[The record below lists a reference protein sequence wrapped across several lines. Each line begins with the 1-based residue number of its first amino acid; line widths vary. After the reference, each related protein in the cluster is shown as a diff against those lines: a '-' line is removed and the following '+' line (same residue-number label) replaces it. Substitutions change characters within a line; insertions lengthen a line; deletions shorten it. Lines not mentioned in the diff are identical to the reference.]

1 MELYK
6 DYISSFSV
14 QADSTV
20 QKYDFWHIFEAKNS
34 SPTAEDISI
43 TPPVRLHSSYN
54 PEREAYNAVTN
65 QNMLEKQT
73 AVFYGCGLGYHLIQL
88 ADFLETNK
96 IDKKIILIE
105 PKPEYFFAA
114 LSVLDWAPVFRIEKL
129 VLAIGCPA
137 ESLMPLLESSDHIN
151 IGGEGVSN
159 SYFFEVPAFT
169 AHAQDYFNTVKTL
182 IYRNKTKNDIN
193 AATYKKFSKLW
204 IRNSKKNLDKIQS
217 CSTVNNFLA
226 EITETETATRTTAP
240 ARTDCL
246 IVAAGPSLQNI
257 LPYLSELKKRLIIIC
272 VETALHS
279 MLRQNIQP
287 DFIII
292 TDPQYYAY
300 RHLAG
305 LSAPQS
311 TLICPLSVYPAVF
324 RFKCHQILLCS
335 DFFPISTFF
344 EQQLGAFGNLGA
356 GGSVA
361 SSAWNLAYML
371 KAKNIYFA
379 GLDLSFPSK
388 QTHIKGS
395 SAEQTFHTR
404 STRLTPAEKAGCGSM
419 FGANPEYGVSYSGQK
434 VLTDSRM
441 KMFAWWFE
449 SRIAACPEVKTYSL
463 CSESLMIPG
472 VEFFD
477 VKTLLE
483 KCVPR
488 EPVDDK
494 KESLEP
500 VLAVSSH
507 ETAGADNRSFQNK
520 NKIAVCTTGTDRSN
534 STQGK
539 NETVCTSTPLYLK
552 HLKTLT
558 SLVNTAVEKCI
569 IGGDSL
575 EAELKDI
582 ERQLSQNPLSEIIR
596 LAYPS
601 EKELEEIPAKQKKL
615 YIYQKLQKELKL
627 YNS

>member
-6 DYISSFSV
+6 DYISSFSA
-14 QADSTV
+14 QADSTA
-20 QKYDFWHIFEAKNS
+20 QKYDFWRIFEAKNG
-34 SPTAEDISI
+34 SPTAEDISV

-65 QNMLEKQT
+65 QQVLEKQT
-73 AVFYGCGLGYHLIQL
+73 AVFYGCGLGYHLIQI
-88 ADFLETNK
+88 AEFLENNK

-105 PKPEYFFAA
+105 PQPEYFFAA
-114 LSVLDWAPVFRIEKL
+114 LSVLDWAPVFRIQKL

-204 IRNSKKNLDKIQS
+204 IRNSKKNLGNIQN
-217 CSTVNNFLA
+217 CSTVNNFLI
-226 EITETETATRTTAP
+226 EITETAATTGAVTP
-240 ARTDCL
+240 YGTDCL

-257 LPYLSELKKRLIIIC
+257 LPYLSELKKRLTIIC

-279 MLRQNIQP
+279 MLRQNVQP

-324 RFKCHQILLCS
+324 RFKCRQILLCS

-344 EQQLGAFGNLGA
+344 EQQLGTFGNLGA

-371 KAKNIYFA
+371 NAKNIYFA

-434 VLTDSRM
+434 VLTDARM

-483 KCVPR
+483 KCLPR
-488 EPVDDK
+488 EPVK
-494 KESLEP
+494 
-500 VLAVSSH
+500 AVSSH

-539 NETVCTSTPLYLK
+539 NETVCTSTPLYLQN
-552 HLKTLT
+552 LKTLT

-575 EAELKDI
+575 ETELKDI

-601 EKELEEIPAKQKKL
+601 ERELEEIPAQQKKL